1 MLDVIDMRSVVTV
14 RRLIGDLS
22 LFVLADLPFA

>member
-1 MLDVIDMRSVVTV
+1 MLIKRSPNPV

-22 LFVLADLPFA
+22 NTEKVLKGLGLNY